1 MDLKF
6 AFAVNNEG
14 EFQEK
19 HFGDADKYLIY
30 EHDSKKMIF
39 IDEIIN
45 KNRDIDEN
53 HGSEK
58 KGNAVIDYLKKVN
71 VNVLVSK
78 QFGQNLKMINKHFVP
93 VLIADEN
100 IDNSIKFLEQNVF
113 PIYKELRIKDS
124 DYNIFRVKNGV
135 LR

>member
-58 KGNAVIDYLKKVN
+58 KRECRY
-71 VNVLVSK
+71 
-78 QFGQNLKMINKHFVP
+78 
-93 VLIADEN
+93 
-100 IDNSIKFLEQNVF
+100 
-113 PIYKELRIKDS
+113 
-124 DYNIFRVKNGV
+124 
-135 LR
+135 